1 MNCTNCGE
9 QIKDE
14 NALFCSYCANRLH
27 FAKKRSGLQIAA
39 GVLTII
45 GACISISVGLIGLVP
60 FVLFFRTPLI
70 YGSISYFLAMGIFC
84 VFAFA
89 FGLMSGIF
97 TLRRKH
103 FKLSIIG
110 VSLVLASGFVITM
123 SFGELGS
130 SALVSGLAFGIPVV
144 VLSLLGLIFAAISR
158 NEFV

>member
-1 MNCTNCGE
+1 LNCPNCGE

-14 NALFCSYCANRLH
+14 NALFCPYCANRLH
-27 FAKKRSGLQIAA
+27 FAKKRSGIQIAA

-45 GACISISVGLIGLVP
+45 SACISISVGLIGLVP
-60 FVLFFRTPLI
+60 FVLFFGTSLL
-70 YGSISYFLAMGIFC
+70 YGSISNLLVMGIFC

-97 TLRRKH
+97 TLRRTH

-110 VSLVLASGFVITM
+110 VSLVLASGFVIIM
-123 SFGELGS
+123 AFRELGS
-130 SALVSGLAFGIPVV
+130 SALVGGLALGVPVV

>member
-1 MNCTNCGE
+1 MNCPNCGE

-14 NALFCSYCANRLH
+14 NALFCSYCANRLN
-27 FAKKRSGLQIAA
+27 FAKKRSGFQITA

-45 GACISISVGLIGLVP
+45 GACISISVGLIGIVP
-60 FVLFFRTPLI
+60 FVFLFRTFLA
-70 YGSISYFLAMGIFC
+70 YGSMSYILVMGVFC

-89 FGLMSGIF
+89 FGLMSSIF
-97 TLRRKH
+97 TLRRTH

-110 VSLVLASGFVITM
+110 ASLVLASGFVIIT

-130 SALVSGLAFGIPVV
+130 SALVSGLVFGIPVV

-158 NEFV
+158 TEFV